1 MSGTDSKHVS
11 NSDGQ
16 HSAHTPL
23 SRNEIAYLVA
33 HDFPD
38 GAVVNLGIGM
48 PTLVADFL
56 PTDREILLQSE
67 NGILGMGGAASG
79 DEVDLDI
86 INASRTPVVLLPGAS
101 ITEHTIAFAMM
112 RGGHLDYSVLG
123 GFQVAENGD
132 LANWLTSGPGAIA
145 AIGGAMDLAVGA
157 REVIVMMEHVT
168 KDQTPKLL
176 TACTYPLTAT
186 GVVNTVYTDLAIID
200 VTPNGFVVR
209 AIIEGLTVETLAKK
223 TWAALSIS
231 DKLAVI
237 SRNEQG
243 DPVYKSAD

>member
-1 MSGTDSKHVS
+1 MSSTTTKQVS
-11 NSDGQ
+11 ETNAQ
-16 HSAHTPL
+16 QTTYTPL

-56 PTDREILLQSE
+56 PVDREILLQSE

-79 DEVDLDI
+79 ADIDLDI

-176 TACTYPLTAT
+176 PACTYPLTAA
-186 GVVNTVYTDLAIID
+186 GVVNYVYTDLAIID
-200 VTPNGFVVR
+200 VTPSGFVVR
-209 AIIEGLTVETLAKK
+209 AILEGLTVETLAKK
-223 TWAALSIS
+223 TGATFTIS

-237 SRNEQG
+237 RRNAQG
-243 DPVYKSAD
+243 DPVYKAV

>member
-1 MSGTDSKHVS
+1 MSRTNTK
-11 NSDGQ
+11 NS
-16 HSAHTPL
+16 SAQELQPESYKPL

-33 HDFPD
+33 NDFPD

-56 PTDREILLQSE
+56 PADREILLQSE

-79 DEVDLDI
+79 ADIDLDI

-132 LANWLTSGPGAIA
+132 LANWLTAGPDAIA

-168 KDQTPKLL
+168 KDQSPKLL
-176 TACTYPLTAT
+176 PACTYPLTAA
-186 GVVNTVYTDLAIID
+186 GVVNYVYTDLAIID
-200 VTPNGFVVR
+200 VTPTGFVVR
-209 AIIEGLTVETLAKK
+209 AILDGLTVETLAKK
-223 TWAALSIS
+223 TGAALAIS

-237 SRNEQG
+237 RRNAQG
-243 DPVYKSAD
+243 HPVYKPA

>member
-1 MSGTDSKHVS
+1 MSSTTTKQVS
-11 NSDGQ
+11 ETNAQ
-16 HSAHTPL
+16 QTTYTPL
-23 SRNEIAYLVA
+23 SRNDIAYLVA

-56 PTDREILLQSE
+56 PADREILLQSE

-79 DEVDLDI
+79 ADIDLDI

-176 TACTYPLTAT
+176 PACTYPLTAA
-186 GVVNTVYTDLAIID
+186 GVVNSIYTDLAIID
-200 VTPNGFVVR
+200 VTPGGFMVR
-209 AIIEGLTVETLAKK
+209 AILEGLTVETLAKK
-223 TWAALSIS
+223 TGATLAIS
-231 DKLAVI
+231 DKLTEI
-237 SRNEQG
+237 RRNAQG
-243 DPVYKSAD
+243 NPVYKSV

>member
-1 MSGTDSKHVS
+1 MSE
-11 NSDGQ
+11 
-16 HSAHTPL
+16 AHTQQTSYKPL
-23 SRNEIAYLVA
+23 SRNDIAYLVA

-56 PTDREILLQSE
+56 PKDREILLQSE

-79 DEVDLDI
+79 ADIDLDI

-168 KDQTPKLL
+168 KEQTPKLL
-176 TACTYPLTAT
+176 PACTYPLTAA
-186 GVVNTVYTDLAIID
+186 GVVNYVYTDLAIID
-200 VTPNGFVVR
+200 ITPKGFVVR
-209 AIIEGLTVETLAKK
+209 AILEGLTVETLAKK
-223 TWAALSIS
+223 TGAALAIS

-237 SRNEQG
+237 RRNAQG
-243 DPVYKSAD
+243 NPVYK

>member
-1 MSGTDSKHVS
+1 MSSTNAKDISEGGK
-11 NSDGQ
+11 Q
-16 HSAHTPL
+16 QAPYKPL

-56 PTDREILLQSE
+56 PADREILLQSE

-79 DEVDLDI
+79 ADIDLDI

-132 LANWLTSGPGAIA
+132 LANWLTAGPDAIA

-168 KDQTPKLL
+168 KDQSPKLL
-176 TACTYPLTAT
+176 PACTYPLTAA
-186 GVVNTVYTDLAIID
+186 GVVNVIYTDLAIID
-200 VTPNGFVVR
+200 VTASGFMVR
-209 AIIEGLTVETLAKK
+209 AILEGLTVETLAKK
-223 TWAALSIS
+223 TGASLAIS

-237 SRNEQG
+237 RRNAQG
-243 DPVYKSAD
+243 DPVYTLV

>member
-1 MSGTDSKHVS
+1 MSLTNTNQISEGKV
-11 NSDGQ
+11 Q
-16 HSAHTPL
+16 QAAYTPL
-23 SRNEIAYLVA
+23 SRDDIASLVA
-33 HDFPD
+33 NDFPD

-48 PTLVADFL
+48 PTLVANFL
-56 PTDREILLQSE
+56 PADREILLQSE

-79 DEVDLDI
+79 DDIDLDI

-176 TACTYPLTAT
+176 PTCTYPLTAA
-186 GVVNTVYTDLAIID
+186 GVVNYVYTDLAIID
-200 VTPNGFVVR
+200 VTPSGFVVR
-209 AIIEGLTVETLAKK
+209 AILEGLTVETLEKK
-223 TWAALSIS
+223 TGAALAIS
-231 DKLAVI
+231 DKLTVI
-237 SRNEQG
+237 RRNAQG
-243 DPVYKSAD
+243 NPVYK

>member
-1 MSGTDSKHVS
+1 MSGTLTKNFSS
-11 NSDGQ
+11 SSAQQNSHQ
-16 HSAHTPL
+16 SL

-33 HDFPD
+33 NDFPD

-56 PTDREILLQSE
+56 PKDREILLQSE

-79 DEVDLDI
+79 TDIDLDI

-132 LANWLTSGPGAIA
+132 LANWITSGPDAIA

-157 REVIVMMEHVT
+157 REVIVMMDHVA

-176 TACTYPLTAT
+176 PACTYPLTAA
-186 GVVNTVYTDLAIID
+186 GVVNAIYTDLAIID
-200 VTPNGFVVR
+200 VTPRGFVVR
-209 AIIEGLTVETLAKK
+209 AILEGLTVETLAKK
-223 TWAALSIS
+223 TGATLVIS

-237 SRNEQG
+237 RRNAQG
-243 DPVYKSAD
+243 DPVYASV

>member
-1 MSGTDSKHVS
+1 MNSTTTKQVS
-11 NSDGQ
+11 EIDAQ
-16 HSAHTPL
+16 QTTYTPL
-23 SRNEIAYLVA
+23 SRNDIAYLVA

-56 PTDREILLQSE
+56 PADREILLQSE

-79 DEVDLDI
+79 DDIDLDI

-176 TACTYPLTAT
+176 PACTYPLTAA
-186 GVVNTVYTDLAIID
+186 GVVNYVYTDLAIID
-200 VTPNGFVVR
+200 VTPSGFVVR
-209 AIIEGLTVETLAKK
+209 AILEGLTVETLAKK
-223 TWAALSIS
+223 TGATLAIS

-237 SRNEQG
+237 RRNAQG
-243 DPVYKSAD
+243 DPVYKSV

>member
-1 MSGTDSKHVS
+1 MSRTNTNQEFAANV
-11 NSDGQ
+11 Q
-16 HSAHTPL
+16 QAAYTPL

-56 PTDREILLQSE
+56 PSDREILLQSE
-67 NGILGMGGAASG
+67 NGILGMGGAATG
-79 DEVDLDI
+79 ADIDLDI

-176 TACTYPLTAT
+176 PTCTYPLTAA
-186 GVVNTVYTDLAIID
+186 GVVNYVYTDLAIID
-200 VTPNGFVVR
+200 ITPSGFVVR
-209 AIIEGLTVETLAKK
+209 AILEGLTVETLAKK
-223 TWAALSIS
+223 TGAALAIS
-231 DKLAVI
+231 DKLTVI
-237 SRNEQG
+237 RRNAQG
-243 DPVYKSAD
+243 NPVYK

>member
-1 MSGTDSKHVS
+1 MSSTTTKQVSETDT
-11 NSDGQ
+11 Q
-16 HSAHTPL
+16 QTTYTPL
-23 SRNEIAYLVA
+23 SRNDIAYLVA

-56 PTDREILLQSE
+56 PVDREILLQSE

-79 DEVDLDI
+79 ADIDLDI

-176 TACTYPLTAT
+176 PACTYPLTAA
-186 GVVNTVYTDLAIID
+186 GVVNYVYTDLAIID
-200 VTPNGFVVR
+200 VTPSGFVVR
-209 AIIEGLTVETLAKK
+209 AILEGLPVETLAKK
-223 TWAALSIS
+223 TGATLAIS

-237 SRNEQG
+237 RRNAQG
-243 DPVYKSAD
+243 DPVYTSV

>member
-1 MSGTDSKHVS
+1 MSGTNTKNFSPVS
-11 NSDGQ
+11 AQQNSHQ
-16 HSAHTPL
+16 SL

-33 HDFPD
+33 NDFRD

-56 PTDREILLQSE
+56 PKDREILLQSE

-79 DEVDLDI
+79 AEIDLDI

-132 LANWLTSGPGAIA
+132 LANWITSGPDAIA

-176 TACTYPLTAT
+176 TACTYPLTAA
-186 GVVNTVYTDLAIID
+186 GVVNAIYTDLAIID
-200 VTPNGFVVR
+200 VTPRGFVVR
-209 AIIEGLTVETLAKK
+209 AILEGLTVETLAKK
-223 TWAALSIS
+223 TGATLAIS

-237 SRNEQG
+237 SRNAQG
-243 DPVYKSAD
+243 DPVYASV